1 MFDDQGG
8 CEWVNL
14 FILLAAYPG
23 CPGQGAVKPVCV
35 CVLYSTAVLSLL
47 VIIVST
53 VIVVL

>member
-35 CVLYSTAVLSLL
+35 CVC
-47 VIIVST
+47 VILNSCSYFVSDNS
-53 VIVVL
+53 